1 MIRCIVNNQYVESDL
16 HPATASIDFIREELK
31 LKGTKEGCKEGECG
45 ACTVLVGELRESG
58 NVEYKACASCL
69 LPLGEINNKHLV
81 TVEGVNFEK
90 LNTVQSAIIDNNAS
104 QCGFC
109 TPGIV
114 LALTGYCLS
123 SDDFSYEDAINA
135 LDGNICRCTGYVS
148 IKKATVAIASLLS
161 NKISDKESRIKLLID
176 SGILPEYFLKISKKL
191 KEINVDT
198 GNNSC
203 TDSECTFIAGG
214 TDLLVQK
221 PEALLSENV
230 CFLSNRKEFNKIKKD
245 GDFLSIGGGVSTE
258 QLRKSTLFNKYFP
271 SMSEDLLLIS
281 STVMRNKAT
290 VAGNIVNAS
299 PIGDLTILLLAL
311 NASLGIESS
320 GSLRTVKLSEFYKG
334 YKTYDLQKGEL
345 IKEIIIP
352 LPSKNTYFNFEKVS
366 NRKYLDIASCNSAL
380 KVELNGNDVD
390 SIIVSAGGVAPI
402 PFLLRK
408 TSEYLK
414 GKKITDEVIKEAG
427 NIVASEVSPID
438 DIRGTAKYKK
448 LLLKQLFYSH
458 FIKLFP
464 EHVKF
469 EEVSK

>member
-16 HPATASIDFIREELK
+16 HPATAAIDFIREELK

-45 ACTVLVGELRESG
+45 ACTVLVGELNKSG

-81 TVEGVNFEK
+81 TIEGVNFEK
-90 LNTVQSAIIDNNAS
+90 LNIVQTAIVDNNAS

-114 LALTGYCLS
+114 LALTGYTLS
-123 SDDFSYEDAINA
+123 SDNFSYEDAINA
-135 LDGNICRCTGYVS
+135 LDGNICRCTGYES
-148 IKKATVAIASLLS
+148 IKKATAVIASLF
-161 NKISDKESRIKLLID
+161 NDKICEKESRVKLLID
-176 SGILPEYFLKISKKL
+176 SNILPEYFLAISDKL
-191 KEINVDT
+191 KNINTEHSNDILK
-198 GNNSC
+198 SDQC
-203 TDSECTFIAGG
+203 TLIAGG

-221 PEALLSENV
+221 AETLLSEEV
-230 CFLSNRKEFNKIKKD
+230 CFLSDRKDINEIKVD
-245 GDFLSIGGGVSTE
+245 NGFLSIGGGVTTE
-258 QLRKSTLFNKYFP
+258 QLRNSSLFNQYYP

-281 STVMRNKAT
+281 STIMRNKAT

-299 PIGDLTILLLAL
+299 PIGDLTIMFLAL
-311 NASLGIESS
+311 DASLIIENGSS
-320 GSLRTVKLSEFYKG
+320 SRTVKLSEFYKG
-334 YKTYDLQKGEL
+334 YKTFDLQTGEL

-352 LPSKNTYFNFEKVS
+352 IPTKNTYYNFEKVS
-366 NRKYLDIASCNSAL
+366 NRKYLDIASCNSSIKL
-380 KVELNGNDVD
+380 ELNNNAINSV
-390 SIIVSAGGVAPI
+390 IISAGGVAPI

-408 TSEYLK
+408 TSEYLI
-414 GKKITDEVIKEAG
+414 GKRISDEVIKVAG
-427 NIVASEVSPID
+427 NIVVDEVTPID

-448 LLLKQLFYSH
+448 LLLRQLFYSH